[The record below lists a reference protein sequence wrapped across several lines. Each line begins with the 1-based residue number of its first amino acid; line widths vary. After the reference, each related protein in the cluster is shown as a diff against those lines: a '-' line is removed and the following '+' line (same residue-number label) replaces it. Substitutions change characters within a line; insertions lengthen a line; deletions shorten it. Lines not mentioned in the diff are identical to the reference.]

1 MDGVM
6 KLRNWIE
13 KAIGVQWI
21 HPPIL
26 CGSMSG
32 RLYYT
37 IDWWDGTYG
46 EYYIDF
52 ENHTIE
58 TIYKGD

>member
-21 HPPIL
+21 NPPVL
-26 CGSMSG
+26 CGYRSG
-32 RLYYT
+32 RSYYA
-37 IDWWDGTYG
+37 IDWCNGTHG

-52 ENHTIE
+52 ENHIIE
-58 TIYKGD
+58 TIYEGD